1 MGYGGL
7 TGKFLFCRVKKRN
20 YKSKEEAENPM
31 KSRQNKISYMKKI
44 IILIIVM
51 IGLTAFGLYLGYSF
65 WTSLAAGVIIPLIIL
80 AASVINRG

>member
-1 MGYGGL
+1 
-7 TGKFLFCRVKKRN
+7 
-20 YKSKEEAENPM
+20 
-31 KSRQNKISYMKKI
+31 MKKI

-51 IGLTAFGLYLGYSF
+51 IGLTAFGLYLGHSF